1 VARLTD
7 PARRIACFTT
17 GGTIASSYVESAG
30 GPLPTVPGP
39 DLVHAVPGLA
49 DLADVDVV
57 ELANSSS
64 HAIRPEEVFEWAKRV
79 QHTLRDPAIVG
90 AVVTH
95 GTATLEESAYLFDLL
110 LAEDKPIVFTGAMR
124 SHDEVGSDGP
134 RNLLQAAQVALAPTA
149 RGLGVL
155 VVLNGDIHA
164 ARDVSK
170 SDSDRVDTFVS
181 RYGSLGR
188 IFAGRGDE
196 VVIHRLD
203 PVREHIP
210 ADSIESRVAYVK
222 TLMGSDSSV
231 IDAAVESGARG
242 IVIEGFAG
250 GEITP
255 YMADGVER
263 ALAAGLTLVVASRA
277 ASGRP
282 NDAWP
287 ERGAGGWLRD
297 RGVLSAG
304 ELTGPKARLKLM
316 LALGTGDEKLLRRLF
331 RQT

>member
-1 VARLTD
+1 MIRTSD

-17 GGTIASSYVESAG
+17 GGTIASSYVATAG
-30 GPLPTVPGP
+30 GPLPIVRGP

-49 DLADVDVV
+49 DLAEVDVV

-64 HAIRPEEVFEWAKRV
+64 HALRPEEVFEWAKRV
-79 QHTLRDPAIVG
+79 QGRLRDTDIVG

-95 GTATLEESAYLFDLL
+95 GTATLEESAYLFDLV
-110 LAEDKPIVFTGAMR
+110 LAEDKPVVFTGAMR

-134 RNLLQAAQVALAPTA
+134 RNLLQAVRVALAPTA

-188 IFAGRGDE
+188 IFAGRGGDE

-210 ADSIESRVAYVK
+210 ADSIESSVAYVK
-222 TLMGSDSSV
+222 TLLGSDASA
-231 IDAAVESGARG
+231 IDAAVEAGAKG

-255 YMADGVER
+255 LMADGVER
-263 ALAAGLTLVVASRA
+263 ALAAGVTLVVASRA

-282 NDAWP
+282 SDAWP

-297 RGVLSAG
+297 SGVLSAG

-316 LALGTGDEKLLRRLF
+316 LALGTGDNDLLRRLF
-331 RQT
+331 P